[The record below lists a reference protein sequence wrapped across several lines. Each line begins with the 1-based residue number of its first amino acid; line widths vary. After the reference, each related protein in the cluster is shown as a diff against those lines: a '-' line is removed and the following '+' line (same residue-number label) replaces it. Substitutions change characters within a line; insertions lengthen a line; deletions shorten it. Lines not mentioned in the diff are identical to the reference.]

1 MKNLRLLVFIAVIFC
16 CGPGKAQVNNLRIG
30 NLALGPFHIGDS
42 VILNITIH
50 NDSAAS
56 YSGRILL
63 GSIVGSDT
71 TRIDTLPSG
80 TIYYPNYSFFDSI
93 RPFDSIVRGIIIRVT
108 DPPFIVGPS
117 GVVIWPIVKDS
128 NGDFVSSTDT
138 LRTILFALNPLG
150 IADLEDLNIK
160 VFMDEGQLLIQ
171 ADLDSKLKEVKLYS
185 ISGALLAQKALS
197 LSTAIDMNSFSDGVY
212 FAEVWFA
219 DNTRRVIK
227 VFKAK

>member
-1 MKNLRLLVFIAVIFC
+1 MKNLRLLIFIAVMFC
-16 CGPGKAQVNNLRIG
+16 CGLAKAQVNNLRIG
-30 NLALGPFHIGDS
+30 NVAFGPFHIGDS

-56 YSGRILL
+56 YAGRILL

-80 TIYYPNYSFFDSI
+80 TIYYPSYNLFDSI
-93 RPFDSIVRGIIIRVT
+93 RPLDSIVRSLIIRVT

-117 GVVIWPIVKDS
+117 GVVIWPIVENH
-128 NGDFVSSTDT
+128 NGYFISSTDT

-150 IADLEDLNIK
+150 VADLGDLNLK
-160 VFMDEGQLLIQ
+160 VFMDEDQLVIQ
-171 ADLDSKLKEVKLYS
+171 GEVDSKLKEVKLYN
-185 ISGALLAQKALS
+185 IGGALLAQKALS
-197 LSTAIDMNSFSDGVY
+197 LSTAIDMTSYSDGVY
-212 FAEVWFA
+212 LAEVWFA
-219 DNTRRVIK
+219 DNTRKVIK